1 MIFTDLLDRLKR
13 GVTDPHTLTLVLQL
27 VTGLSDGDL
36 RLPAETRLELQ
47 AELDKLTGGLL

>member
-1 MIFTDLLDRLKR
+1 VIFTDLLDRLKR